1 MNVRTRLAVWQAG
14 VLAALLLVFGLS
26 LYGALYYHLNA
37 EVDDALIS
45 WTDRAAKSARG
56 VADSPA
62 KAKPGRAG
70 HTLPRPDPL
79 DSFTMVL
86 DSFGRATL
94 ASDFE
99 AREVLPGLREFLKS
113 FPAAEGRYTVNLS
126 GLRYRIFV
134 MRVSASDAGVGT
146 VAISGRSLAHVR
158 STLANLGIFLG
169 LAWLI
174 AVIACAVI
182 SWVFVEGTLRPINR
196 MTRDSLVIAES
207 GELRRRIRELRSDD
221 EFGQLSKALNQMLAS
236 LEKSYQTQKRFLAD
250 ASHELRTPLTS
261 ITANIDYLKKARG
274 LTAFESDTV
283 MKDIATEV
291 NRMSRLVNQLLLLA
305 RSGAAPLAATEPV
318 DLAQIVM
325 EVSSRLHWH
334 ESGKH
339 LRTEVTGP
347 ASLVGN
353 AESLRQLV
361 IILLDNAFKYAPP
374 DGEVQVLVAR
384 RAGRVIL
391 TVMDNGP
398 GIPPQEIDHVFET
411 FYRASNVRNLASGS
425 GLGLSI
431 ARSIV
436 ANHGGEI
443 ALTNVSPKGLMVW
456 VSFQEGPQ
464 FRQVARL

>member
-1 MNVRTRLAVWQAG
+1 M
-14 VLAALLLVFGLS
+14 
-26 LYGALYYHLNA
+26 
-37 EVDDALIS
+37 
-45 WTDRAAKSARG
+45 
-56 VADSPA
+56 P
-62 KAKPGRAG
+62 
-70 HTLPRPDPL
+70 
-79 DSFTMVL
+79 
-86 DSFGRATL
+86 
-94 ASDFE
+94 
-99 AREVLPGLREFLKS
+99 
-113 FPAAEGRYTVNLS
+113 
-126 GLRYRIFV
+126 
-134 MRVSASDAGVGT
+134 
-146 VAISGRSLAHVR
+146 
-158 STLANLGIFLG
+158 
-169 LAWLI
+169 
-174 AVIACAVI
+174 
-182 SWVFVEGTLRPINR
+182 
-196 MTRDSLVIAES
+196 
-207 GELRRRIRELRSDD
+207 
-221 EFGQLSKALNQMLAS
+221 
-236 LEKSYQTQKRFLAD
+236 
-250 ASHELRTPLTS
+250 
-261 ITANIDYLKKARG
+261 
-274 LTAFESDTV
+274 
-283 MKDIATEV
+283 
-291 NRMSRLVNQLLLLA
+291 

-325 EVSSRLHWH
+325 EVSSGLHWH
-334 ESGKH
+334 ESDKH

-443 ALTNVSPKGLMVW
+443 ALTNVSPKGLMVS

-464 FRQVARL
+464 CHDNLLPIPGGIAFAFHSAYGMHIGLKRWKVWGPIPRAILVTYGLAITAGVIAFAVSRGSGNSIQVPQSIDLG